1 MFGKLWQKIRNFFI
15 SGWLAFSK
23 FLCCVLE
30 AFGSS
35 PLSRCYAA
43 ARAYLFFPFSFSP
56 DQSQWNKNPAVYG
69 FSGCTQRDLI
79 LTH

>member
-43 ARAYLFFPFSFSP
+43 ARAFYSFRFPFHRT
-56 DQSQWNKNPAVYG
+56 NPNETKIPLYAA
-69 FSGCTQRDLI
+69 FQAAHSGI
-79 LTH
+79 

>member
-56 DQSQWNKNPAVYG
+56 DQSQ
-69 FSGCTQRDLI
+69 
-79 LTH
+79 

>member
-35 PLSRCYAA
+35 PLSRWLWLPHGRIYSFRFPFHRTNPNETKIPLYAA
-43 ARAYLFFPFSFSP
+43 FQAAH
-56 DQSQWNKNPAVYG
+56 
-69 FSGCTQRDLI
+69 SGI
-79 LTH
+79 